1 MLIKLKDDEILGFAP
16 TIEVP
21 RYEEGDYHSECC
33 TILGDWT
40 EGKVEIE
47 IFFGYHENYVYSKG
61 NLENLSSDNIGMSE
75 LIDFLLEDNDRFE
88 TLTASQFIEEF
99 ESHMDHV
106 YDRMF

>member
-1 MLIKLKDDEILGFAP
+1 MLIKLKDDEILDFSP

-21 RYEEGDYHSECC
+21 RYEEGDYHSECY

-47 IFFGYHENYVYSKG
+47 IFFGFHEDYTYSKR
-61 NLENLSSDNIGMSE
+61 NLEDLTSINNGMSE

-106 YDRMF
+106 YNRL

>member
-21 RYEEGDYHSECC
+21 RYEEGDYHSECYRVD
-33 TILGDWT
+33 GDWT
-40 EGKVEIE
+40 EGKVEIK
-47 IFFGYHENYVYSKG
+47 IFFGSNEDYVYSKG
-61 NLENLSSDNIGMSE
+61 NLEDLSSSNNGMSE

-106 YDRMF
+106 YSRL

>member
-21 RYEEGDYHSECC
+21 RYEEGDYHSECY

-40 EGKVEIE
+40 EGKVEIK
-47 IFFGYHENYVYSKG
+47 IFFGSHEDYTYSKG
-61 NLENLSSDNIGMSE
+61 NLEDLTSSNNGMSE

-106 YDRMF
+106 YNRL

>member
-1 MLIKLKDDEILGFAP
+1 MLIKLKDDEILGFTP
-16 TIEVP
+16 TIEIP
-21 RYEEGDYHSECC
+21 SYQEPDSF
-33 TILGDWT
+33 LGDDFEGYWT

-47 IFFGYHENYVYSKG
+47 ISFGVHEYYVYYKG
-61 NLENLSSDNIGMSE
+61 NLENLSSGNNGVSE

-106 YDRMF
+106 YDRL

>member
-1 MLIKLKDDEILGFAP
+1 MLIKLLDDEILGFEP

-21 RYEEGDYHSECC
+21 RYEEGDYHSECYRVD
-33 TILGDWT
+33 GDWT
-40 EGKVEIE
+40 EGKVKIE
-47 IFFGYHENYVYSKG
+47 ILFGAHEDYTYSKG
-61 NLENLSSDNIGMSE
+61 NLEDLSSRNNGMSE

-106 YDRMF
+106 YNRL